1 MRVVL
6 IASAPPPAIGL
17 SDGLVAMGHEV
28 AAVVAIRAPEG
39 RYGQG
44 YPFALHSAAPD
55 GDLLFVRSGE
65 RLGDLLRAYTPD
77 VALCASFPSRIPDD
91 ALAAPR
97 HGILNSHPALLPR
110 YRGPNP
116 IGWALRNG
124 DAQIGLTLHRMTSEF
139 DAGPIYAQG
148 AVPLAADEDPE
159 SALEGFARLSGPLV
173 GQAFA
178 RLEAGD
184 AGDPQDEAQTSYA
197 GLFEPEYID
206 VDWTKDAREI
216 HNQTRA
222 WPFAP
227 PVGGLRGPLI
237 ELGGERVR
245 LLRTRLGGDA
255 GGLRI
260 ECGDG
265 PLWVLE
271 TEPAT

>member
-148 AVPLAADEDPE
+148 AVPLAAD
-159 SALEGFARLSGPLV
+159 
-173 GQAFA
+173 
-178 RLEAGD
+178 

-245 LLRTRLGGDA
+245 LLRTRLDGDA